1 MRYLIFFVL
10 FCFPFLS
17 YATDMCAR
25 DDTMVMVFDP
35 DVGIKD
41 RSAYAGDWK
50 ASFPYGNF
58 SGEYT
63 CLSAAEGL
71 GRTSSTGVPYYGVGE
86 YDKTFISATAGLK
99 GVDEKG
105 NERKYLH
112 IRYNRNGCLLA
123 VITTLSTVNQVVL
136 GILCVVYL
144 LLKVLP
150 FISILSVCKKAPRLR
165 CFFIT

>member
-35 DVGIKD
+35 DIK
-41 RSAYAGDWK
+41 RTSGGSYGK
-50 ASFPYGNF
+50 ATFVWNFPYGRIV
-58 SGEYT
+58 GETT
-63 CLSAAEGL
+63 CLSATEGL
-71 GRTSSTGVPYYGVGE
+71 GRTSSTGVPYYGVGD

-105 NERKYLH
+105 NERKYCWCRTAYPLQSKWVFYSAYSSATDCAANCPDMWACA
-112 IRYNRNGCLLA
+112 YNDQSL
-123 VITTLSTVNQVVL
+123 VVQ
-136 GILCVVYL
+136 Y
-144 LLKVLP
+144 
-150 FISILSVCKKAPRLR
+150 FNSIGL
-165 CFFIT
+165 